1 MQIKEWDRHRWTS
14 AGWKTEA
21 GGAERVWKRQGER
34 KRERRKERVNAS
46 YCWNAVA
53 TCNRKEGGGVCV
65 CVCAQGQWVLCSVQ
79 AAPFQRC
86 VELCWQPSDCGLKLL
101 ASLDACLK
109 QSSTAFQNSV
119 STLWEL
125 YWDITAHLNYLH
137 CLEYMPTVVIWI
149 KRLNAACNINMLACS
164 ELQYV
169 DVK

>member
-1 MQIKEWDRHRWTS
+1 MDFSWLENRSWRSRESVKET
-14 AGWKTEA
+14 G
-21 GGAERVWKRQGER
+21 R
-34 KRERRKERVNAS
+34 KKERE
-46 YCWNAVA
+46 
-53 TCNRKEGGGVCV
+53 KEGEGKCQLLLECRSNVQQKGRGRCVCV

-125 YWDITAHLNYLH
+125 Y
-137 CLEYMPTVVIWI
+137 
-149 KRLNAACNINMLACS
+149 
-164 ELQYV
+164 
-169 DVK
+169 